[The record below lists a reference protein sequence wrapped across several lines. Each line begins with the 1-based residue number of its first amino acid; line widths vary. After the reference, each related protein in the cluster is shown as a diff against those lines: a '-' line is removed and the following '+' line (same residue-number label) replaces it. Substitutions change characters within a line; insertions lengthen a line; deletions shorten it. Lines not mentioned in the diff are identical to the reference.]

1 MLLEELFNNDAKVLE
16 VLNKLTP
23 EDIGEYVAESLL
35 LAETNP
41 FAMKAPER
49 KKYTGDSSAADDS
62 GSDEPSAIAAGAK
75 DIATGGS
82 AIANLTAARAAR
94 LGYQK
99 NRASKWLD
107 KSTSSSAPTSEKEL
121 KKQVKIDAKAAGAD
135 IAKDAK
141 DKTPNI
147 RKDIS
152 KKNAI
157 AAAPRDAESIAKSAA
172 QKKIDDFNKAN
183 PSKALDKKAQEKL
196 IKKAGTI
203 GSKIAARHAAATLLG
218 GGTPLSLLL
227 NAGALGLDLWDIR
240 NWYLNKK

>member
-62 GSDEPSAIAAGAK
+62 GSDEPSAIDTAVALAPDKTAG
-75 DIATGGS
+75 
-82 AIANLTAARAAR
+82 LVAARAAR
-94 LGYQK
+94 LGAQK
-99 NRASKWLD
+99 YNAKKWLD

-121 KKQVKIDAKAAGAD
+121 KKQVKIDAKATGAD

-141 DKTPNI
+141 DKTSNI

-157 AAAPRDAESIAKSAA
+157 AAAPEKAESSAKSAA
-172 QKKIDDFNKAN
+172 RKKIDDFNKAN
-183 PSKALDKKAQEKL
+183 PAKKITGKEAEK
-196 IKKAGTI
+196 IVKKAGSLAT
-203 GSKIAARHAAATLLG
+203 KIAARHGAATLMG
-218 GGTPLSLLL
+218 GGVLSAFTNL
-227 NAGALGLDLWDIR
+227 AALGWDAYDIY
-240 NWYLNKK
+240 NWYKNR